1 MTSPTPAA
9 GAQPARIVEP
19 PALPVPI
26 SGATAAA
33 SQAANAPS
41 AIRVGVEVLDELLE
55 LIGEVVL
62 GRNQLIFSHQGD
74 PAFDGLSRSI
84 TRLHQHVIRTRM
96 QNVGSLF
103 ERYRRTVRDLSQ
115 HLGKKVEI
123 VIEGGELELD
133 RTVIERL
140 ADPITHLVRNAV
152 DHGLET
158 SEERSQKGKQV
169 VGTIVLRALHESG
182 QVMIEVEDDGRG
194 IDAERVRAKAV
205 ERGLF
210 SDKEADDES

>member
-1 MTSPTPAA
+1 
-9 GAQPARIVEP
+9 
-19 PALPVPI
+19 VPI

-33 SQAANAPS
+33 PLPANAPS

-103 ERYRRTVRDLSQ
+103 AARSATCRSSSARRS
-115 HLGKKVEI
+115 
-123 VIEGGELELD
+123 
-133 RTVIERL
+133 
-140 ADPITHLVRNAV
+140 
-152 DHGLET
+152 
-158 SEERSQKGKQV
+158 RS
-169 VGTIVLRALHESG
+169 
-182 QVMIEVEDDGRG
+182 
-194 IDAERVRAKAV
+194 
-205 ERGLF
+205 
-210 SDKEADDES
+210 